1 MNHSRTDGQ
10 QKGWFMHKRGK
21 QWVYGCSLLV
31 AGMVVLAGPQPVFA
45 EETNVTN
52 QSVAS
57 VDQSQLDV
65 QDGDKVS
72 STVEATN
79 AEPETPAIV
88 AEEVAMVVENPVVET
103 TTSGDKMAELESPAT
118 LNPATDTA
126 IVSEDKAEPA
136 DELAVTVPTTTDLV
150 ESRAAEEQAA
160 TTTGFQTNLEGLTYD
175 SSVWEV
181 RADGLY
187 SNALGKGDNFLFSE
201 STAGNFVFET
211 DVTFLQ
217 DAGAASL
224 LFRSNNDPNN
234 LKSYVVNLDGH
245 SHKVKFW
252 RWAEANLI
260 EEKEVAA
267 REDKTYHLRVVA
279 ANDWISYY
287 VNDELVANLGDYTVQ
302 RNDMGQKNGIVDG
315 HFGILNW
322 NGEMLFQNTYFTP
335 LADNELPFI
344 DDISVTSK
352 TGTVESKG
360 QFFPEEATHIQFVH
374 HSAETVD
381 LHVSPRQAG
390 TVISVSDQEGNS
402 YQSLEDIPLQV
413 GVNMLTIKSSLPG
426 QAELVYRLNVHRRQP
441 DEVYYNELYRGQ
453 YHYSVKD
460 GWGNDPNGLVYY
472 NGTYHLFYQFYDDKE
487 WGPMHWAHATSK
499 DLLTWEEQPIA
510 LYPDANGTMFSGC
523 IVVDDKNTSGL
534 FEEGQGGLVALITV
548 NGEGQRVKLA
558 YSTDEGKTWT
568 KTKVVADWTED
579 SLQNRDFRDPK
590 VFRWEDKWFMVIAG
604 GPLRIYSSD
613 NLQDWTEESAY
624 ADLHMECPDLYPI
637 QADDGVVKW
646 VLSRGG
652 RGYKVGNFTQV
663 DRKWRFV
670 ADSAYET
677 TDGIMNFG
685 KDSYAAMT
693 YYIQDFGNAAN
704 PTLPDL
710 VELNWM
716 NNWDYCRMIGYN
728 LGQEFNGTYNLYL
741 KLGLVKEGENYRL
754 TQTPIKAYESL
765 RDFDNAIVH
774 ENLTIDGQNDLFND
788 FAGDSYEL
796 VARFVPS
803 EGTKKV
809 GFVVRSG
816 ENEGTKVIYDVT
828 KQKLSIDRSKSGRIM
843 NSAFVATNSQAVK
856 LNEDGSI
863 DLHIFVD
870 RASVEVFAQG
880 HTVAGANQIF
890 PDAKSLGL
898 DVIVEGESASADIV
912 LYPLKSI
919 WTTSPTPPAEE
930 KPETPEKQPTE
941 TQGSE
946 ELPPSPMNTDKKDA
960 EQNGQTSQTIPSPKP
975 LATANQDKKIPQS
988 GVSQTIQEKGL
999 TSSEVAR
1006 QSKPTLPNTGEVIS
1020 FGGLAGLA
1028 LLIGTVGYRKRRR
1041 ED

>member
-1 MNHSRTDGQ
+1 
-10 QKGWFMHKRGK
+10 
-21 QWVYGCSLLV
+21 
-31 AGMVVLAGPQPVFA
+31 
-45 EETNVTN
+45 
-52 QSVAS
+52 
-57 VDQSQLDV
+57 
-65 QDGDKVS
+65 
-72 STVEATN
+72 
-79 AEPETPAIV
+79 
-88 AEEVAMVVENPVVET
+88 
-103 TTSGDKMAELESPAT
+103 
-118 LNPATDTA
+118 
-126 IVSEDKAEPA
+126 
-136 DELAVTVPTTTDLV
+136 
-150 ESRAAEEQAA
+150 
-160 TTTGFQTNLEGLTYD
+160 
-175 SSVWEV
+175 
-181 RADGLY
+181 
-187 SNALGKGDNFLFSE
+187 
-201 STAGNFVFET
+201 
-211 DVTFLQ
+211 
-217 DAGAASL
+217 
-224 LFRSNNDPNN
+224 
-234 LKSYVVNLDGH
+234 
-245 SHKVKFW
+245 
-252 RWAEANLI
+252 
-260 EEKEVAA
+260 
-267 REDKTYHLRVVA
+267 
-279 ANDWISYY
+279 
-287 VNDELVANLGDYTVQ
+287 
-302 RNDMGQKNGIVDG
+302 
-315 HFGILNW
+315 
-322 NGEMLFQNTYFTP
+322 
-335 LADNELPFI
+335 LPI
-344 DDISVTSK
+344 
-352 TGTVESKG
+352 
-360 QFFPEEATHIQFVH
+360 
-374 HSAETVD
+374 
-381 LHVSPRQAG
+381 
-390 TVISVSDQEGNS
+390 
-402 YQSLEDIPLQV
+402 
-413 GVNMLTIKSSLPG
+413 
-426 QAELVYRLNVHRRQP
+426 
-441 DEVYYNELYRGQ
+441 
-453 YHYSVKD
+453 
-460 GWGNDPNGLVYY
+460 
-472 NGTYHLFYQFYDDKE
+472 
-487 WGPMHWAHATSK
+487 
-499 DLLTWEEQPIA
+499 
-510 LYPDANGTMFSGC
+510 
-523 IVVDDKNTSGL
+523 
-534 FEEGQGGLVALITV
+534 
-548 NGEGQRVKLA
+548 
-558 YSTDEGKTWT
+558 

-728 LGQEFNGTYNLYL
+728 FGQEFNGTYNLYL